1 MDPLDFRRVW
11 ALTRGADTAGR
22 ASSSMK
28 RSFKVPAQAVS
39 VTFNKEGKVTKFTMG
54 HLIDKSQNQKT
65 RTKKRPNVLTALG
78 SSLGKVTSGLT
89 SLFAAK

>member
-1 MDPLDFRRVW
+1 
-11 ALTRGADTAGR
+11 
-22 ASSSMK
+22 
-28 RSFKVPAQAVS
+28 
-39 VTFNKEGKVTKFTMG
+39 MG

-89 SLFAAK
+89 SLFATK